1 MGLGRVRI
9 KKEFP
14 ETFIYK
20 IIETNF
26 SFHVK

>member
-20 IIETNF
+20 IFETNF
-26 SFHVK
+26 SFYVK